1 MCVCHCEA
9 TGMSAMLCD
18 LADMSFESARVCVS
32 VSGDVVTQWNV
43 RDASVTEAGGDA
55 GCSGYDG
62 GREEGVCLMP
72 LSSAQECPRSSCVRR
87 VGSVWTRTA
96 PTTVCAQRATLAAT
110 VSRRW
115 TPAWLSPASM
125 GAPAEATWAVMCVR

>member
-1 MCVCHCEA
+1 MC
-9 TGMSAMLCD
+9 
-18 LADMSFESARVCVS
+18 VCVS
-32 VSGDVVTQWNV
+32 VRGCVGTQWNV
-43 RDASVTEAGGDA
+43 CDASVTEAGGDA

-87 VGSVWTRTA
+87 VGSVWTRIA
-96 PTTVCAQRATLAAT
+96 PTTVCAQRATLVAT